1 MKHAA
6 FPNLTNIRPA
16 VPAIWRERLGD
27 GFAPF
32 HRAFLQAR
40 SEPAHRFPCRK
51 CGCAH
56 WIIHD
61 GGQKIIAAC
70 DCEQWNC
77 ADLIL
82 TPSEIQ
88 ILELNWARLGR
99 ALCHALELQPRP
111 AELALPAAR
120 QIGAWSE
127 QPVPVILSIP
137 ADARGLQQLI
147 LALAA
152 RLERRF
158 ILLAPGADCF
168 DAASQEILVR
178 AEAEFLAL
186 NAHLQLTRDGILR
199 PVHPPQA
206 LFARFA
212 GARLSPAAAA
222 CETATASTPAL
233 TVKRHQL
240 PTTPLKASAL
250 CAYSLHKGLGLW
262 KLRFA
267 GEEAELKHEQGMYY
281 VAYLLTHPTSEPV
294 HALDLA
300 AKCSGHNETS
310 PGSAPIT
317 LPGAAQPLE
326 RGTRLQERNLNLDE
340 AQAGRTLLRKQGE
353 LEALLDD
360 DSQSEPVKAEAL
372 RELEAIAEFQR
383 KHAGRAADSA
393 ERTVRA
399 VRMAIRRLH
408 HNLAH
413 ALDASGHPHRV
424 LRAFALHLHKHIL
437 IPSGRYSGLRAM
449 RARAER
455 AGSFIYEPPPEVIWE
470 SQRSKH

>member
-40 SEPAHRFPCRK
+40 PEPAHRFPCRK

-56 WIIHD
+56 QII
-61 GGQKIIAAC
+61 GQDRETVIAAC
-70 DCEQWNC
+70 DCDPWNC
-77 ADLIL
+77 EDLIL
-82 TPSEIQ
+82 SPSDIQ

-99 ALCHALELQPRP
+99 ALCHALELQPRL
-111 AELALPAAR
+111 ADLALPAAR

-127 QPVPVILSIP
+127 EALPVILSVP
-137 ADARGLQQLI
+137 ADAREFQQLI

-152 RLERRF
+152 RLGRRF

-168 DAASQEILVR
+168 DAGGQEILVR
-178 AEAEFLAL
+178 AEAEFLAV
-186 NAHLQLTRDGILR
+186 NAHVQLACDGTLQA
-199 PVHPPQA
+199 VHPPSA

-212 GARLSPAAAA
+212 GGR
-222 CETATASTPAL
+222 ATAEGAPL

-240 PTTPLKASAL
+240 LTAPLTKGPPVA
-250 CAYSLHKGLGLW
+250 AYSLRKGLGLW

-281 VAYLLTHPTSEPV
+281 VAYLLTHPTSEPI

-300 AKCSGHNETS
+300 AKCSGQNEAS
-310 PGSAPIT
+310 PGTAPIT

-340 AQAGRTLLRKQGE
+340 VQAGRTLLRKQGE

-383 KHAGRAADSA
+383 THAGRAADSA

-399 VRMAIRRLH
+399 LRMAIRRLH

-455 AGSFIYEPPPEVIWE
+455 AGSFIYEPPPNVAWE
-470 SQRSKH
+470 